1 MDEEFNLAF
10 SFKILALKSY
20 SLLIRSVLILNV
32 WSKMLDFHQVV
43 KMSYWLA
50 LKEELL
56 AFCLEKKKKK
66 SVPRNVVIL
75 KSFKDHCTDL
85 NHVI

>member
-1 MDEEFNLAF
+1 MYEEFNLTF

-20 SLLIRSVLILNV
+20 SLLMRSVLILN
-32 WSKMLDFHQVV
+32 LVV
-43 KMSYWLA
+43 KMYYWLA
-50 LKEELL
+50 LKEGLL
-56 AFCLEKKKKK
+56 AFYLEKKKKK
-66 SVPRNVVIL
+66 SVPSNVVIL